1 MDLRQFR
8 YFVEVATNL
17 SFTRAAKRL
26 HISQPTLSQQIRAL
40 EHALGAKLFVRNTT
54 GLAMTQAGK
63 IFLERTSTTL
73 REAQA
78 AIDDARAASEGF
90 VGRLNVVCGPMAE
103 YCILQ
108 DVLAIAREKPRS
120 CGFVFVF
127 FRSPNRFSKYW
138 EQRRMSG
145 SWAASPHLPIL
156 ICVTKRCIRK
166 AASS

>member
-63 IFLERTSTTL
+63 IFLERHSTRRTSQLPSWRCQRFARRRRDRGCRTAATA
-73 REAQA
+73 AQRPKNYLG
-78 AIDDARAASEGF
+78 DLWAR
-90 VGRLNVVCGPMAE
+90 R
-103 YCILQ
+103 
-108 DVLAIAREKPRS
+108 RRS
-120 CGFVFVF
+120 A
-127 FRSPNRFSKYW
+127 P
-138 EQRRMSG
+138 QRRTES
-145 SWAASPHLPIL
+145 LD
-156 ICVTKRCIRK
+156 
-166 AASS
+166 